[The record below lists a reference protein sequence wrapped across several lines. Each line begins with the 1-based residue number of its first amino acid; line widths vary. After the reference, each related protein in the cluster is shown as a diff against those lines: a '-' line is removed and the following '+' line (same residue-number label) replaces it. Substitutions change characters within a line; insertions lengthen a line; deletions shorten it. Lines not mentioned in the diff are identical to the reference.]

1 MSTQA
6 QSAPGGKEH
15 SRKLSDLFR
24 MEFLN
29 TTLLACRAGLF
40 FLGGGVAILCNE
52 GCLAAPLVCT
62 HRCQ

>member
-40 FLGGGVAILCNE
+40 FLGAGLLSCAMKDV
-52 GCLAAPLVCT
+52 
-62 HRCQ
+62 

>member
-29 TTLLACRAGLF
+29 TTLLAFRAGLS
-40 FLGGGVAILCNE
+40 FLGRGVVGWWVLSCAMKD
-52 GCLAAPLVCT
+52 V
-62 HRCQ
+62 